1 MAKKVKKLVLKDA
14 LEKIRES
21 LPQLP
26 TAAETQ
32 TALQTITEI
41 IHELDTLRGHLA
53 RFPGEREVDQV
64 SQAIHTISSFFDSVK
79 DHPLLAEALFP
90 TATKAKKPKK
100 ETSPPPDV
108 DALIRLLEG
117 TPTDGIAAELSKHK
131 KDVLAA
137 LSAKLGISAPA
148 KLAKDALIDK
158 IFKLG
163 FANRRG
169 YELLGGE
176 KVSKEIDGIEK

>member
-1 MAKKVKKLVLKDA
+1 MAKKGKKLVLKDA

-26 TAAETQ
+26 TTDETQ
-32 TALQTITEI
+32 AALKTITEI
-41 IHELDTLRGHLA
+41 MNELDTLRGHLA
-53 RFPGEREVDQV
+53 HFLGERDIDQV
-64 SQAIHTISSFFDSVK
+64 SQAIHTVTSFIDSAK
-79 DHPLLAEALFP
+79 DRPLLAEALCP
-90 TATKAKKPKK
+90 TATKARKPKK
-100 ETSPPPDV
+100 EASPSPDV
-108 DALIRLLEG
+108 DGLVQLLQG
-117 TPTDGIAAELSKHK
+117 LPTDEIVAELSKQK

-137 LSAKLGISAPA
+137 LSAKLGISATA
-148 KLAKDALIDK
+148 KLTKNALIDK

-176 KVSKEIDGIEK
+176 KGDA

>member
-1 MAKKVKKLVLKDA
+1 MAKKGKKLVLKDA

-26 TAAETQ
+26 TANETQ
-32 TALQTITEI
+32 AALQTITEI
-41 IHELDTLRGHLA
+41 MNELDTLRGHLT
-53 RFPGEREVDQV
+53 RFPEEREVDQV

-79 DHPLLAEALFP
+79 DRPLLAEALFP
-90 TATKAKKPKK
+90 TATKARKPKK
-100 ETSPPPDV
+100 EAPPPDV
-108 DALIRLLEG
+108 DGLMQLLEG
-117 TPTDGIAAELSKHK
+117 MPTDGIAAELSKHK

-176 KVSKEIDGIEK
+176 KGEA

>member
-1 MAKKVKKLVLKDA
+1 MAKKVKKLVLKDV

-26 TAAETQ
+26 TANETQ
-32 TALQTITEI
+32 AVLQTITEI
-41 IHELDTLRGHLA
+41 MNELDTLRGHLA

-79 DHPLLAEALFP
+79 ERPLLAEALFP
-90 TATKAKKPKK
+90 TVTKARKPKK
-100 ETSPPPDV
+100 EASPPPDV
-108 DALIRLLEG
+108 DGLMQLLEG
-117 TPTDGIAAELSKHK
+117 LPTGGIVAELSKQK
-131 KDVLAA
+131 KDILVAI
-137 LSAKLGISAPA
+137 SVKLGISATS
-148 KLAKDALIDK
+148 KLTKDALVDK

-169 YELLGGE
+169 YELLGGKKGE
-176 KVSKEIDGIEK
+176 A

>member
-1 MAKKVKKLVLKDA
+1 MTKTGKKLALKDA

-26 TAAETQ
+26 TADETQ
-32 TALQTITEI
+32 AALQTITDI
-41 IHELDTLRGHLA
+41 INELETLRGRLA
-53 RFPGEREVDQV
+53 HFPGERDIDQV
-64 SQAIHTISSFFDSVK
+64 SQAIHTVTSFIDSAK
-79 DHPLLAEALFP
+79 DRPLLAGALFP
-90 TATKAKKPKK
+90 AATKARKPKK
-100 ETSPPPDV
+100 EASPPPGV
-108 DALIRLLEG
+108 DELMRLLEG
-117 TPTDGIAAELSKHK
+117 LPTDEIVTVLSKQK

-137 LSAKLGISAPA
+137 LSAKLGISATA
-148 KLAKDALIDK
+148 KLTKNAMVDK

-176 KVSKEIDGIEK
+176 KGEV

>member
-26 TAAETQ
+26 TAEETQ
-32 TALQTITEI
+32 AALQTITEI
-41 IHELDTLRGHLA
+41 MNDLDTLRGHLA

-79 DHPLLAEALFP
+79 DRPLLAEALF
-90 TATKAKKPKK
+90 TTTTKARKPKK
-100 ETSPPPDV
+100 EASPDV
-108 DALIRLLEG
+108 DGLMQLLEG
-117 TPTDGIAAELSKHK
+117 LPTGSIVAELSKQK
-131 KDVLAA
+131 KDTLVA
-137 LSAKLGISAPA
+137 LSAKLGISATS
-148 KLAKDALIDK
+148 KLTKDALVDK

-176 KVSKEIDGIEK
+176 KGGA

>member
-1 MAKKVKKLVLKDA
+1 MAKKGKKLVLKDA

-26 TAAETQ
+26 TADETQ
-32 TALQTITEI
+32 AALQTITDI
-41 IHELDTLRGHLA
+41 INELETLRGRLA
-53 RFPGEREVDQV
+53 HFPGERDINQV
-64 SQAIHTISSFFDSVK
+64 SQAIHTVTSFIDSAK
-79 DHPLLAEALFP
+79 DRPILAEALFP
-90 TATKAKKPKK
+90 TATKARKPKK
-100 ETSPPPDV
+100 EASPPDV
-108 DALIRLLEG
+108 DSLMQLLQG
-117 TPTDGIAAELSKHK
+117 LPTDGIVAELSKQK

-137 LSAKLGISAPA
+137 LSAKLGISATA
-148 KLAKDALIDK
+148 KLTKNALVDK

-176 KVSKEIDGIEK
+176 KGEA

>member
-1 MAKKVKKLVLKDA
+1 MAKKGKKLALKDA

-26 TAAETQ
+26 TADETQ
-32 TALQTITEI
+32 STLQTITDI
-41 IHELDTLRGHLA
+41 ISELEALRGHLA
-53 RFPGEREVDQV
+53 HFPGERDIGQV
-64 SQAIHTISSFFDSVK
+64 SQAIHTITSFIDSAK

-90 TATKAKKPKK
+90 ASTKARKPKK
-100 ETSPPPDV
+100 DASPPPDV
-108 DALIRLLEG
+108 DGLMHLLQG
-117 TPTDGIAAELSKHK
+117 LPTDEIVAELSKQK

-137 LSAKLGISAPA
+137 ISTKLGISATA
-148 KLAKDALIDK
+148 KLTKNALVDK

-176 KVSKEIDGIEK
+176 KGDA